1 MELNFNKE
9 GNVWVA
15 DFEATSDFNLHLE
28 RSDDGLI
35 KVMQRGTTEGEYVD
49 SFITSG
55 DNQMKNFDCDFAAL
69 VYPKYIKVISGTEVI
84 TASVNFN
91 EGGGS
96 GSGSGD
102 QLSYYRVNS
111 NDDSY
116 NTDRLN
122 SVNGFCLMKGIPSDT
137 GSIYDGD
144 MCITVPDTIANWSS
158 IIAVCAPASPM
169 KFKDKIINYGDWK
182 RNYAENNV
190 TIWPELS
197 IEQVLNDY
205 KFLEP
210 ITKEQFYNLES

>member
-15 DFEATSDFNLHLE
+15 EFEATSDFNLHLE

-102 QLSYYRVNS
+102 QLSYYRVNR

-116 NTDRLN
+116 NTDKLS
-122 SVNGFCLMKGIPSDT
+122 SVNGFSLMKGIPSDT

-144 MCITVPDTIANWSS
+144 ICITIPETIANWSS

-169 KFKDKIINYGDWK
+169 KFKDKIIDYGEWK
-182 RNYAENNV
+182 RNYAEHIF
-190 TIWPELS
+190 TLWPELS
-197 IEQVLNDY
+197 IEQVLNNY
-205 KFLEP
+205 KFLES
-210 ITKEQFYNLES
+210 ITKDEFYNLEE